1 MSEIYDAPESPRI
14 TRAVQWLL
22 ALNIGVYFLQLT
34 LFGSDAVYSA
44 LALDPVRFPTAWW
57 TVGTYM
63 FVHAWLAHLAFNM
76 LTLWMF
82 GPRLEQEWGT
92 RSFVQFYLWC
102 GLGGAIAHLVFAQHS
117 AVIGAS
123 GAISG
128 VLVAYALRW
137 PDEEVYLFG
146 VIPMKSR
153 WLVAALLAMNI
164 IFALSPSSRIDW
176 TAHVGG
182 MAFGWIFLK
191 LYSVGGINRVRG
203 WVSSIPDESE
213 DMPRAVPRNRAP
225 MRDRG
230 AGGGGGV
237 GGGGSVDEVVARSNA
252 IVLRESKSL
261 QHVPKQET
269 PKEYAARVNRVLDK
283 ISQQGIGSLTREER
297 RLLEDMSRKLRD
309 Q

>member
-1 MSEIYDAPESPRI
+1 MSEMYDAPQSPRM

-22 ALNIGVYFLQLT
+22 ALNIGIYFLQLT

-44 LALDPVRFPTAWW
+44 LALDPARFPAAWW
-57 TVGTYM
+57 TLVTYM

-76 LTLWMF
+76 FTLWMF

-102 GLGGAIAHLVFAQHS
+102 GIGGAIAHLVFARHS
-117 AVIGAS
+117 SVIGAS

-137 PDEEVYLFG
+137 PDEEVYIFG

-153 WLVAALLAMNI
+153 WLVAALLGMNI

-191 LYSVGGINRVRG
+191 LYAIGGINRVRG
-203 WVSSIPDESE
+203 WVSAVPDESE

-230 AGGGGGV
+230 
-237 GGGGSVDEVVARSNA
+237 GSVDEVVARSNA
-252 IVLRESKSL
+252 VVLRQSKPV

-283 ISQQGIGSLTREER
+283 ISQQGIDSLTRDER
-297 RLLEDMSRKLRD
+297 RLLEEMSRKLRETD
-309 Q
+309 

>member
-1 MSEIYDAPESPRI
+1 
-14 TRAVQWLL
+14 LL
-22 ALNIGVYFLQLT
+22 
-34 LFGSDAVYSA
+34 
-44 LALDPVRFPTAWW
+44 
-57 TVGTYM
+57 
-63 FVHAWLAHLAFNM
+63 
-76 LTLWMF
+76 
-82 GPRLEQEWGT
+82 
-92 RSFVQFYLWC
+92 
-102 GLGGAIAHLVFAQHS
+102 FAQHTS
-117 AVIGAS
+117 VIGAS

-191 LYSVGGINRVRG
+191 LYAVGGINRVRG
-203 WVSSIPDESE
+203 WVSAVPDESE
-213 DMPRAVPRNRAP
+213 DMPRAVPRNRSP
-225 MRDRG
+225 MRDR
-230 AGGGGGV
+230 A
-237 GGGGSVDEVVARSNA
+237 GSVDEVVARSNA
-252 IVLRESKSL
+252 VVLRESKPL

-283 ISQQGIGSLTREER
+283 ISQQGIGSLTRDER
-297 RLLEDMSRKLRD
+297 RLLEDMSRKLREE
-309 Q
+309 

>member
-1 MSEIYDAPESPRI
+1 MSELFETTESPRM

-34 LFGSDAVYSA
+34 LFGQDAIYSA
-44 LALDPVRFPTAWW
+44 LALDPAKFPGEWW
-57 TVGTYM
+57 TVLTYM
-63 FVHAWLAHLAFNM
+63 FVHAWLAHIAFNM

-82 GPRLEQEWGT
+82 GPRLEHVWGT
-92 RSFVQFYLWC
+92 RSFLQFYLWC
-102 GLGGAIAHLVFAQHS
+102 GLGGAIAHLIFAQHT

-153 WLVAALLAMNI
+153 WLIAAMIGMNI
-164 IFALSPSSRIDW
+164 IFALSPSSGIDW

-182 MAFGWIFLK
+182 MAFGWVVLK
-191 LYSVGGINRVRG
+191 LSSLGGLNRVRG
-203 WVSSIPDESE
+203 WVSSVPEESE
-213 DMPRAVPRNRAP
+213 DMPRAVPRNRSP
-225 MRDRG
+225 MHDQARG
-230 AGGGGGV
+230 
-237 GGGGSVDEVVARSNA
+237 VDEVVARSNA
-252 IVLRESKSL
+252 IILRESKPL
-261 QHVPKQET
+261 QHVPRQES

-283 ISQQGIGSLTREER
+283 ISQQGIESLTRDER
-297 RLLEDMSRKLRD
+297 HLLEEMSRKLRD
-309 Q
+309 E

>member
-1 MSEIYDAPESPRI
+1 MNELYEAPESPRM

-34 LFGSDAVYSA
+34 LFAPDAIYSA
-44 LALDPVRFPTAWW
+44 LALDPARFPSAWW
-57 TVGTYM
+57 TALTYM

-76 LTLWMF
+76 FTLWMF

-92 RSFVQFYLWC
+92 QTFVRFYLWS
-102 GLGGAIAHLVFAQHS
+102 GLGGAVAHLLFAQHTS
-117 AVIGAS
+117 VIGAS

-137 PDEEVYLFG
+137 PDEEVYIFG

-153 WLVAALLAMNI
+153 WLVAAMLAMNI

-182 MAFGWIFLK
+182 MAFGWIFQK
-191 LYSVGGINRVRG
+191 LYAVGGINRVRG
-203 WVSSIPDESE
+203 WVSAVPDDSE

-225 MRDRG
+225 MRDRS
-230 AGGGGGV
+230 AG
-237 GGGGSVDEVVARSNA
+237 VDEVVSRSNA
-252 IVLRESKSL
+252 VVLRESKSV

-269 PKEYAARVNRVLDK
+269 PKEYAAKVNRVLDK
-283 ISQQGIGSLTREER
+283 ISQHGIGSLTKEER
-297 RLLEDMSRKLRD
+297 RVLEEMSRKLREED
-309 Q
+309 

>member
-1 MSEIYDAPESPRI
+1 MSELYDTSDSPRV

-34 LFGSDAVYSA
+34 LFGSDAIYSA
-44 LALDPVRFPTAWW
+44 LALDPARFPANWW
-57 TVGTYM
+57 TVLSYM

-76 LTLWMF
+76 FTLWMF
-82 GPRLEQEWGT
+82 GPRLEHEWGT
-92 RSFVQFYLWC
+92 RTFVWFYLC
-102 GLGGAIAHLVFAQHS
+102 SGIGGAVAHLIFAPHT

-146 VIPMKSR
+146 VIPMRSR
-153 WLVAALLAMNI
+153 WLVVALLAMNI

-203 WVSSIPDESE
+203 WVSAVPDETE
-213 DMPRAVPRNRAP
+213 DMPRAVPRNRSP
-225 MRDRG
+225 MRDR
-230 AGGGGGV
+230 AGGIDGV
-237 GGGGSVDEVVARSNA
+237 IERSNA
-252 IVLRESKSL
+252 VVLRESKPI
-261 QHVPKQET
+261 QHVPKQDS
-269 PKEYAARVNRVLDK
+269 PKEYAAKVNRVLDK
-283 ISQQGIGSLTREER
+283 ISQFGIESLTRDER
-297 RLLEDMSRKLRD
+297 RLLEEMSRKLRQED
-309 Q
+309 

>member
-1 MSEIYDAPESPRI
+1 MSEMYDAPQSPRM

-22 ALNIGVYFLQLT
+22 ALNIGIYFLQLT

-44 LALDPVRFPTAWW
+44 LALDPARFPAAWW
-57 TVGTYM
+57 TLVTYM

-76 LTLWMF
+76 FTLWMF

-92 RSFVQFYLWC
+92 RSFVQFYIWC
-102 GLGGAIAHLVFAQHS
+102 GIGGAIAHLVFARHS
-117 AVIGAS
+117 SVIGAS

-153 WLVAALLAMNI
+153 WLVAALLGMNI
-164 IFALSPSSRIDW
+164 VFALSPSSRIDW

-191 LYSVGGINRVRG
+191 LYAVGGINRVRG
-203 WVSSIPDESE
+203 WVSAVPDESE
-213 DMPRAVPRNRAP
+213 DMPRAVPRNRSP
-225 MRDRG
+225 MRDR
-230 AGGGGGV
+230 
-237 GGGGSVDEVVARSNA
+237 GSVDEVVARSNA
-252 IVLRESKSL
+252 MVLRQSKPV
-261 QHVPKQET
+261 QHVPKHET

-283 ISQQGIGSLTREER
+283 ISQQGIDSLTRDER
-297 RLLEDMSRKLRD
+297 RLLEEMSRKLRETD
-309 Q
+309 

>member
-1 MSEIYDAPESPRI
+1 MSELYDTSDSPRV

-34 LFGSDAVYSA
+34 LFGSDAIYSA
-44 LALDPVRFPTAWW
+44 LALDPARFPTDWW
-57 TVGTYM
+57 TVLSYM

-76 LTLWMF
+76 FTLWMF
-82 GPRLEQEWGT
+82 GPRLEHEWGT
-92 RSFVQFYLWC
+92 RIFVWFYLC
-102 GLGGAIAHLVFAQHS
+102 SGIGGAVAHLIFAPHT

-146 VIPMKSR
+146 VIPMRSR
-153 WLVAALLAMNI
+153 WLVVALLAMNI

-203 WVSSIPDESE
+203 WVSAVPDETE
-213 DMPRAVPRNRAP
+213 DMPRAVPRNRSP

-230 AGGGGGV
+230 GG
-237 GGGGSVDEVVARSNA
+237 VDEVIERSNA
-252 IVLRESKSL
+252 VVLRESKPI
-261 QHVPKQET
+261 QHVPKQDS
-269 PKEYAARVNRVLDK
+269 PKEYAAKVNRVLDK
-283 ISQQGIGSLTREER
+283 ISQFGIESLTRDER
-297 RLLEDMSRKLRD
+297 RLLEEVSRKLRQED
-309 Q
+309 

>member
-1 MSEIYDAPESPRI
+1 MSELYEAPESPRI

-34 LFGSDAVYSA
+34 LFGSDAIYSA
-44 LALDPVRFPTAWW
+44 LALDPARFPSAWW
-57 TVGTYM
+57 TVLTYM
-63 FVHAWLAHLAFNM
+63 FVHAWLAHIAFNM
-76 LTLWMF
+76 FTLWMF
-82 GPRLEQEWGT
+82 GPRLEQVWGT

-102 GLGGAIAHLVFAQHS
+102 GLGGAMAHLVFAQHS

-153 WLVAALLAMNI
+153 WLIAAMIGMNI
-164 IFALSPSSRIDW
+164 IFALSPSSGIDW

-191 LYSVGGINRVRG
+191 LSSLGGLTRVRG
-203 WVSSIPDESE
+203 WVSAVPEESE
-213 DMPRAVPRNRAP
+213 DMPRAVPRNRSP
-225 MRDRG
+225 MRDQARG
-230 AGGGGGV
+230 
-237 GGGGSVDEVVARSNA
+237 VDEVVARSNA
-252 IVLRESKSL
+252 VVLRESKPL
-261 QHVPKQET
+261 QHVPKQESS
-269 PKEYAARVNRVLDK
+269 KEYAARVNRVLDK
-283 ISQQGIGSLTREER
+283 ISQHGIDSLSGDER
-297 RLLEDMSRKLRD
+297 RLLEEMSRKLRD
-309 Q
+309 E

>member
-1 MSEIYDAPESPRI
+1 MTEMYDATESSPRM

-44 LALDPVRFPTAWW
+44 LALDPARFPAAWW

-76 LTLWMF
+76 FTLWMF

-102 GLGGAIAHLVFAQHS
+102 GLGGAIAHLIFAQHS

-137 PDEEVYLFG
+137 PDEEVYIFG

-164 IFALSPSSRIDW
+164 VFALSPSSRIDW
-176 TAHVGG
+176 TAHIGG

-191 LYSVGGINRVRG
+191 LYAVGGINRVRG
-203 WVSSIPDESE
+203 WVSSVPDDSE

-225 MRDRG
+225 MRDR
-230 AGGGGGV
+230 AGN
-237 GGGGSVDEVVARSNA
+237 VDEVVARSNA
-252 IVLRESKSL
+252 IVLRESKPV

-283 ISQQGIGSLTREER
+283 ISQHGMSSLTRDER

>member
-1 MSEIYDAPESPRI
+1 MAEMYDPTEESSPRM

-22 ALNIGVYFLQLT
+22 ALNIGIYFLQLT

-44 LALDPVRFPTAWW
+44 LALDPARFPAAWW
-57 TVGTYM
+57 TIGTYM

-76 LTLWMF
+76 FTLWMF

-92 RSFVQFYLWC
+92 RTFVQFYLWC
-102 GLGGAIAHLVFAQHS
+102 GLGGAVAHLLFAQHS
-117 AVIGAS
+117 SVIGAS

-191 LYSVGGINRVRG
+191 LYAVGGINRVRG
-203 WVSSIPDESE
+203 WVSAVPDESE
-213 DMPRAVPRNRAP
+213 DMPRAVPRNRSP
-225 MRDRG
+225 MRDR
-230 AGGGGGV
+230 A
-237 GGGGSVDEVVARSNA
+237 GSVDEVVARSNA
-252 IVLRESKSL
+252 VVLRESKPL

-283 ISQQGIGSLTREER
+283 ISQHGIGSLTRDER
-297 RLLEDMSRKLRD
+297 RLLEDMSRKLREE
-309 Q
+309 